1 MSDAGTPRSSTPSI
15 PKTITITSN
24 EDESKKVD
32 LVGGLISIAY
42 FESLMSDTL
51 RATIT
56 FTDTGINN
64 SNNIKGSVKESVLE
78 GLPIVGQERV
88 VLKFE
93 DNNNVTIG
101 DKPELVMYVN
111 KVTPISDDTRKTQIQ
126 LDLVSAEF
134 IRNEKARITKRY
146 DGKISDH
153 VKQLLTEGNCI
164 GLKTKKDISDID
176 DTLNNYNYIGNNK
189 KPFYI
194 INWLSRK
201 SISAENQKKGK
212 SAGYFF
218 FETADGFH
226 FKSIDSLFAQEQKK
240 SIIFNETPGIPEGY
254 DLKAL
259 EYSKD
264 NNVNVQNKLKM
275 GAYSTRT
282 ILFDPFTTY
291 YQVVTANA
299 KGDEGNEDSLKLG
312 GKNLP
317 KLNDE
322 FNCEGANKEFTRTTY
337 YLLDK
342 GTLATGDTKQ
352 QLEKK
357 DEQNFEYKEI
367 LNQSIMRY
375 NQFFSSMANVTI
387 PGDFS
392 LHAGEMV
399 YLDVPQLEEKRAEN
413 LSKQNSGLYIIAGL
427 THYIH
432 VTEGTFTKLS
442 LARDSFGK
450 TGKASKTSIT
460 N

>member
-1 MSDAGTPRSSTPSI
+1 MSEEVTPRSATPSL
-15 PKTITITSN
+15 PKSIVITSN
-24 EDESKKVD
+24 EDPGKTAN

-42 FESLMSDTL
+42 FESLLSDTL

-56 FTDTGINN
+56 FVDSGVNN
-64 SNNIKGSVKESVLE
+64 SNKIKESILE
-78 GLPIVGQERV
+78 GLPIVGQEKV
-88 VLKFE
+88 VLQFE
-93 DNNNVTIG
+93 DNNKVTIG

-111 KVTPISDDTRKTQIQ
+111 KVTPISDDTRKTQIR

-176 DTLNNYNYIGNNK
+176 ETLNNYNYIGNNK

-194 INWLSRK
+194 INWLARK
-201 SISAENQKKGK
+201 SISAQNQKKGK

-218 FETADGFH
+218 YETSKGFH

-240 SIIFNETPGIPEGY
+240 SIIFNETPGIPKGY

-291 YQVVTANA
+291 YEVITPNA
-299 KGDEGNEDSLKLG
+299 KAEEDSLKLG
-312 GKNLP
+312 GKKLP

-322 FNCEGANKEFTRTTY
+322 FNCPGANKEFTRTTY

-342 GTLATGDTKQ
+342 GTLPTGDSKQ
-352 QLEKK
+352 QIEKSG
-357 DEQNFEYKEI
+357 EENFEYKDI

-375 NQFFSSMANVTI
+375 NQFFASMASVTI

-392 LHAGEMV
+392 LNAGNMV
-399 YLDVPQLEEKRAEN
+399 YLDVPQLQEEQAQEV
-413 LSKQNSGLYIIAGL
+413 SKQNSGLYIIAEL

-432 VTEGTFTKLS
+432 VSEGTFTKLS

-450 TGKASKTSIT
+450 TGRASKSSIA

>member
-1 MSDAGTPRSSTPSI
+1 MSNQVTLRSSTQSLPR
-15 PKTITITSN
+15 TILITSN
-24 EDESKKVD
+24 EDPSKQVD

-42 FESLMSDTL
+42 FESILSDTL

-56 FTDTGINN
+56 FTDTGIN
-64 SNNIKGSVKESVLE
+64 SVDGIKESILE
-78 GLPIVGQERV
+78 GLPIVGQEKV
-88 VLKFE
+88 LLKFE
-93 DNNNVTIG
+93 DNNEVTIG

-111 KVTPISDDTRKTQIQ
+111 KVTPIADDTRKTQIK
-126 LDLVSAEF
+126 LELVSAEF
-134 IRNEKARITKRY
+134 IRNEKTRITKRY

-153 VKQLLTEGNCI
+153 VKQLLTEGNSI
-164 GLKTKKDISDID
+164 GLKTIKDVSDID
-176 DTLNNYNYIGNNK
+176 ETLNNYNYIGNNK

-201 SISAENQKKGK
+201 AISAKNQKKGK

-218 FETADGFH
+218 YETSKGYH

-240 SIIFNETPGIPEGY
+240 SIIFNETTGIPKGY

-259 EYSKD
+259 QYSKD

-291 YQVVTANA
+291 YEVITPNA
-299 KGDEGNEDSLKLG
+299 KTEEDSLKLG
-312 GKNLP
+312 GKKLP

-322 FNCEGANKEFTRTTY
+322 FNNEGTNKEFTRTTY

-342 GTLATGDTKQ
+342 GTLPTGDSKQ
-352 QLEKK
+352 QIEKSG
-357 DEQNFEYKEI
+357 EENFEYKDI

-375 NQFFSSMANVTI
+375 NQFFASMASVTI

-392 LHAGEMV
+392 LNAGNMV
-399 YLDVPQLEEKRAEN
+399 YLDVPQLQEEQAQEV
-413 LSKQNSGLYIIAGL
+413 SKQNSGLYIIAEL

-432 VTEGTFTKLS
+432 VSEGTFTKLS

-450 TGKASKTSIT
+450 TGRASKSSIA

>member
-1 MSDAGTPRSSTPSI
+1 MSDAVTPRSSTPSI

-24 EDESKKVD
+24 EDESKTAN

-56 FTDTGINN
+56 FNDTGT
-64 SNNIKGSVKESVLE
+64 GSSDKIKESILE

-93 DNNNVTIG
+93 DNNKNTIG

-111 KVTPISDDTRKTQIQ
+111 KVTPDSDDTRKTQIK

-134 IRNEKARITKRY
+134 IRNEKTRITKRY

-153 VKQLLTEGNCI
+153 VKQLLTEGNSI
-164 GLKTKKDISDID
+164 GLKTKKDVSDID
-176 DTLNNYNYIGNNK
+176 ETLNNYNYIGNNK

-201 SISAENQKKGK
+201 SISAQNQKKGK

-218 FETADGFH
+218 FETADGYH

-275 GAYSTRT
+275 GAYTTRT
-282 ILFDPFTTY
+282 VLFDPFTTY
-291 YQVVTANA
+291 YEVVTPNA
-299 KGDEGNEDSLKLG
+299 AEDEDDLKLG
-312 GKNLP
+312 GKKLP

-322 FNCEGANKEFTRTTY
+322 FNNEEANKEFTRTTY

-342 GTLATGDTKQ
+342 GTLATGDTTQ

-357 DEQNFEYKEI
+357 DEQNFEYKDI

-375 NQFFSSMANVTI
+375 NQFFASTANVTI

-399 YLDVPQLEEKRAEN
+399 YLDVPQLEEKKAEN
-413 LSKQNSGLYIIAGL
+413 VSKQNSGLYIIAGL

-450 TGKASKTSIT
+450 TGKPSKTSIT

>member
-1 MSDAGTPRSSTPSI
+1 MSDAVTPRSSTPSL
-15 PKTITITSN
+15 PKTILITSN
-24 EDESKKVD
+24 EDKSKQVD

-42 FESLMSDTL
+42 FENLMSDTL

-56 FTDTGINN
+56 FNDTGTN
-64 SNNIKGSVKESVLE
+64 SSAKIKESILE
-78 GLPIVGQERV
+78 GLPIVGQEKV

-93 DNNNVTIG
+93 DNNKVTIG
-101 DKPELVMYVN
+101 DKPEPVMYAN
-111 KVTPISDDTRKTQIQ
+111 KVTPISEDTRKTQIQ

-134 IRNEKARITKRY
+134 IRNEKTRITKRY

-153 VKQLLTEGNCI
+153 VKQLLTEGNSI
-164 GLKTKKDISDID
+164 GLKTKKDVSDID
-176 DTLNNYNYIGNNK
+176 ETLNNYNYIGNNK

-201 SISAENQKKGK
+201 SISAQNQKKGK

-275 GAYSTRT
+275 GAFSTRT
-282 ILFDPFTTY
+282 VLFDPFTTY
-291 YQVVTANA
+291 YEVVTPNA
-299 KGDEGNEDSLKLG
+299 AEDEGDLKLG
-312 GKNLP
+312 GKKLP

-322 FNCEGANKEFTRTTY
+322 FNNEEANKEFTRTTY

-342 GTLATGDTKQ
+342 GTLATGDTTQ

-357 DEQNFEYKEI
+357 DEQNFEYKDI

-375 NQFFSSMANVTI
+375 NQFFSSTANVTI

-399 YLDVPQLEEKRAEN
+399 YLDVPQLEEKKAEN
-413 LSKQNSGLYIIAGL
+413 VSKQNSGLYIIAGL

-450 TGKASKTSIT
+450 TGKPSKTSIT

>member
-1 MSDAGTPRSSTPSI
+1 MSDAVTPRSSTPSL
-15 PKTITITSN
+15 PKTILITSN
-24 EDESKKVD
+24 EDESKQVD

-56 FTDTGINN
+56 FTDTGVN
-64 SNNIKGSVKESVLE
+64 SSDKIKESILE
-78 GLPIVGQERV
+78 GLPIVGQEKV

-93 DNNNVTIG
+93 DNNKVTIG

-153 VKQLLTEGNCI
+153 VKQLLTEGNSI

-176 DTLNNYNYIGNNK
+176 ETLNNYNYIGNNK

-201 SISAENQKKGK
+201 SISSQNQKKGK

-282 ILFDPFTTY
+282 VLFDPFTTY
-291 YQVVTANA
+291 YEVVTPNA
-299 KGDEGNEDSLKLG
+299 ATNEGDLKLG
-312 GKNLP
+312 GKKLP

-322 FNCEGANKEFTRTTY
+322 FNNEGANKEFTRTTY

-357 DEQNFEYKEI
+357 DEQNFEYKDI
-367 LNQSIMRY
+367 LSQSIMRY

-392 LHAGEMV
+392 LRAGNMV
-399 YLDVPQLEEKRAEN
+399 YLDVPQLEEKKGEN
-413 LSKQNSGLYIIAGL
+413 VSKQNSGLYIIAGL

-450 TGKASKTSIT
+450 TGKPSKTSIT

>member
-1 MSDAGTPRSSTPSI
+1 MSDAVTPRSSVPSI

-24 EDESKKVD
+24 EDKSKTAD

-42 FESLMSDTL
+42 FENLMSDTV

-56 FTDTGINN
+56 FTDTGVNN
-64 SNNIKGSVKESVLE
+64 SNNIKESILE
-78 GLPIVGQERV
+78 GLPIVGQEKV

-93 DNNNVTIG
+93 DNNKTTIG

-153 VKQLLTEGNCI
+153 VKQLLTEGSSI
-164 GLKTKKDISDID
+164 GLKTKKDVSDID
-176 DTLNNYNYIGNNK
+176 ETLNNYNYIGNNK

-201 SISAENQKKGK
+201 AVSAQNQKKGK

-275 GAYSTRT
+275 GAFSTRT
-282 ILFDPFTTY
+282 VLFDPFTTY
-291 YQVVTANA
+291 YEVVTPNA
-299 KGDEGNEDSLKLG
+299 ETTKDDLKLG
-312 GKNLP
+312 GKKLP

-322 FNCEGANKEFTRTTY
+322 FNNEEANKEFTRTTY

-352 QLEKK
+352 QLDKK
-357 DEQNFEYKEI
+357 DEQNFEYKDI

-375 NQFFSSMANVTI
+375 NQFFASTANVTI

-399 YLDVPQLEEKRAEN
+399 YLDVPQLEEKKAEN
-413 LSKQNSGLYIIAGL
+413 VSKQNSGLYIIAGL

-450 TGKASKTSIT
+450 TGKPSKTSIT

>member
-1 MSDAGTPRSSTPSI
+1 MSDAVTPRSSVPSI

-24 EDESKKVD
+24 EDESKTVN

-56 FTDTGINN
+56 FNDTGTN
-64 SNNIKGSVKESVLE
+64 SSDKIKESILE
-78 GLPIVGQERV
+78 GLPIVGQEKV

-93 DNNNVTIG
+93 DNNKVTIG

-134 IRNEKARITKRY
+134 IRNEKTRITKRY

-153 VKQLLTEGNCI
+153 VKQLLTEGNSI
-164 GLKTKKDISDID
+164 GLKTKKDVSDID
-176 DTLNNYNYIGNNK
+176 ETLNNYNYIGNNK

-201 SISAENQKKGK
+201 SISAQNQKKGK

-275 GAYSTRT
+275 GAYTTRT
-282 ILFDPFTTY
+282 VLFDPFTTY
-291 YQVVTANA
+291 YEVVTPNA
-299 KGDEGNEDSLKLG
+299 AEDEDDLKLG
-312 GKNLP
+312 GKKLP

-322 FNCEGANKEFTRTTY
+322 FNNEEANKEFTRTTY

-342 GTLATGDTKQ
+342 GTLATGDTTQ

-357 DEQNFEYKEI
+357 DEQNFEYKDI

-375 NQFFSSMANVTI
+375 NQFFSSTANVTI

-399 YLDVPQLEEKRAEN
+399 YLDVPQLEEKKAEN
-413 LSKQNSGLYIIAGL
+413 VSKQNSGLYIIAGL

-450 TGKASKTSIT
+450 TGKPSKTSIT

>member
-1 MSDAGTPRSSTPSI
+1 MSNEVTLRSSTPSI
-15 PKTITITSN
+15 PKTILITSN
-24 EDESKKVD
+24 EDPSKQAN

-42 FESLMSDTL
+42 FESILSDTL

-56 FTDTGINN
+56 FTDTGINT
-64 SNNIKGSVKESVLE
+64 SDSIKESILE
-78 GLPIVGQERV
+78 GLPIVGQEKV
-88 VLKFE
+88 LLKFE
-93 DNNNVTIG
+93 DNNEITIG

-111 KVTPISDDTRKTQIQ
+111 KVTPIADDTRKTQIK

-134 IRNEKARITKRY
+134 IRNEKTRVTKRY

-153 VKQLLTEGNCI
+153 VKQLLTEGNSI
-164 GLKTKKDISDID
+164 GLKTKKDVSDID
-176 DTLNNYNYIGNNK
+176 ETLNNFNYIGNNK

-201 SISAENQKKGK
+201 AISAKNQKKGT

-218 FETADGFH
+218 YETSKGFH
-226 FKSIDSLFAQEQKK
+226 FKSIDSLFSQEQKK
-240 SIIFNETPGIPEGY
+240 SIIFNETVGIPEGY

-259 EYSKD
+259 QYSKD
-264 NNVNVQNKLKM
+264 SNVNVQNKLKM

-291 YQVVTANA
+291 YEVVTPNA
-299 KGDEGNEDSLKLG
+299 ALTEDELKLA
-312 GKNLP
+312 GKKLP

-322 FNCEGANKEFTRTTY
+322 FNNEGDKKEFTRTTY
-337 YLLDK
+337 NLLDK
-342 GTLATGDTKQ
+342 GTLPTGDTNQ
-352 QLEKK
+352 QIEKS
-357 DEQNFEYKEI
+357 DEENFEYKDI

-375 NQFFSSMANVTI
+375 NQFFSSMATVTI

-392 LHAGEMV
+392 LSAADMV
-399 YLDVPQLEEKRAEN
+399 YLDVPQLEEERVEN
-413 LSKQNSGLYIIAGL
+413 TSKQNSGLYIIAEL

-450 TGKASKTSIT
+450 TGRPSKSSIA

>member
-1 MSDAGTPRSSTPSI
+1 MSEEVTPRSATPSL
-15 PKTITITSN
+15 PKSIVITSN
-24 EDESKKVD
+24 EDPGKTAN

-42 FESLMSDTL
+42 FESLLSDTL

-56 FTDTGINN
+56 FVDSGVNDSKKI
-64 SNNIKGSVKESVLE
+64 KESILE
-78 GLPIVGQERV
+78 GLPIVGQEKV
-88 VLKFE
+88 VLQFE
-93 DNNNVTIG
+93 DNNKVTIG

-111 KVTPISDDTRKTQIQ
+111 KVTPISDDTRKTQIR

-176 DTLNNYNYIGNNK
+176 ETLNNYNYIGNNK

-194 INWLSRK
+194 INWLARK
-201 SISAENQKKGK
+201 SISAQNQKKGK

-218 FETADGFH
+218 YETSKGFH

-240 SIIFNETPGIPEGY
+240 SIIFNETPGIPKGY

-259 EYSKD
+259 QYSKD

-291 YQVVTANA
+291 YEVITPNA
-299 KGDEGNEDSLKLG
+299 KAEEDSLKLG
-312 GKNLP
+312 GKKLP

-322 FNCEGANKEFTRTTY
+322 FNCPGANKEFTRTTY

-342 GTLATGDTKQ
+342 GTLPTGDSKQ
-352 QLEKK
+352 QIEKSG
-357 DEQNFEYKEI
+357 EENFEYKDI

-375 NQFFSSMANVTI
+375 NQFFASMASVTI

-392 LHAGEMV
+392 LNVGNMV
-399 YLDVPQLEEKRAEN
+399 YLDVPQLQEEQAQEV
-413 LSKQNSGLYIIAGL
+413 SKQNSGLYIIAEL

-432 VTEGTFTKLS
+432 VSEGTFTKLS

-450 TGKASKTSIT
+450 TGRASKSSIA

>member
-1 MSDAGTPRSSTPSI
+1 MSDAVTPRSATPSI
-15 PKTITITSN
+15 PKSIVIVSN
-24 EDESKKVD
+24 EDPGKTAN

-51 RATIT
+51 RATIR
-56 FTDTGINN
+56 FTDTGIND
-64 SNNIKGSVKESVLE
+64 SNDIKESILE
-78 GLPIVGQERV
+78 GLPIVGQEKV

-93 DNNNVTIG
+93 DNNKVTIG

-134 IRNEKARITKRY
+134 IRNEKTRITKRY

-153 VKQLLTEGNCI
+153 VKQLLTEGNSI
-164 GLKTKKDISDID
+164 GLKTKKDVSDID
-176 DTLNNYNYIGNNK
+176 ETLNNYNYIGNNK

-201 SISAENQKKGK
+201 SISAQNQKKGK

-218 FETADGFH
+218 FETADGYH

-275 GAYSTRT
+275 GAYTTRT
-282 ILFDPFTTY
+282 VLFDPFTTY
-291 YQVVTANA
+291 YEVVTPNA
-299 KGDEGNEDSLKLG
+299 AEDEDDLKLG
-312 GKNLP
+312 GKKLP

-322 FNCEGANKEFTRTTY
+322 FNNEEANKEFTRTTY

-342 GTLATGDTKQ
+342 GTLATGDTTQ

-357 DEQNFEYKEI
+357 DEQNFEYKDI

-375 NQFFSSMANVTI
+375 NQFFSSTANVTI

-399 YLDVPQLEEKRAEN
+399 YLDVPQLEEKKAEN
-413 LSKQNSGLYIIAGL
+413 VSKQNSGLYIIAGL

-450 TGKASKTSIT
+450 TGKPSKTSIT

>member
-1 MSDAGTPRSSTPSI
+1 MSDAVTPRSATPSI
-15 PKTITITSN
+15 PKTITIISN
-24 EDESKKVD
+24 EDKSKTAD

-56 FTDTGINN
+56 FTDTGVNN
-64 SNNIKGSVKESVLE
+64 SNNIKESILE

-88 VLKFE
+88 ILKFE
-93 DNNNVTIG
+93 DNNKVTIG

-134 IRNEKARITKRY
+134 IRNEKTRITKRY

-153 VKQLLTEGNCI
+153 VKQLLTEGNSI
-164 GLKTKKDISDID
+164 GLKTTKDISDID
-176 DTLNNYNYIGNNK
+176 ETLNNYNYIGNNK

-201 SISAENQKKGK
+201 AVSAQNQKKGK

-259 EYSKD
+259 QYSKD

-275 GAYSTRT
+275 GAFSTRT

-291 YQVVTANA
+291 YEVITPNA
-299 KGDEGNEDSLKLG
+299 AADEGDLKLG
-312 GKNLP
+312 GKKLP

-322 FNCEGANKEFTRTTY
+322 FNNEGANKEFTRTTY

-342 GTLATGDTKQ
+342 GTLATGDTTQ

-357 DEQNFEYKEI
+357 DEQNFEYKDI

-399 YLDVPQLEEKRAEN
+399 YLDVPQLEEKKAEN
-413 LSKQNSGLYIIAGL
+413 VSKQNSGLYIIAGL

-450 TGKASKTSIT
+450 TGKPSKTSIT

>member
-1 MSDAGTPRSSTPSI
+1 MSDAVTPRSSTPSI
-15 PKTITITSN
+15 PKTILITSN
-24 EDESKKVD
+24 EDKSKQVD

-42 FESLMSDTL
+42 FENLMSDTL

-56 FTDTGINN
+56 FTDTGT
-64 SNNIKGSVKESVLE
+64 GSSDKIKESILE
-78 GLPIVGQERV
+78 GLPIVGTEKV

-93 DNNNVTIG
+93 DNNKVTIG

-111 KVTPISDDTRKTQIQ
+111 KITPDSDDTRKTQIK
-126 LDLVSAEF
+126 LDLVSGEF
-134 IRNEKARITKRY
+134 IRNENTRITKRY

-153 VKQLLTEGNCI
+153 VKQILTEGNSI

-176 DTLNNYNYIGNNK
+176 ETLNNCNFIGEYK

-240 SIIFNETPGIPEGY
+240 SIIFNESPGIPEGY

-291 YQVVTANA
+291 YEVATLNA
-299 KGDEGNEDSLKLG
+299 ETNKDDLKLG
-312 GKNLP
+312 GKKLP

-322 FNCEGANKEFTRTTY
+322 FNNKEANKEFTRTTY
-337 YLLDK
+337 HFLDK
-342 GTLATGDTKQ
+342 GTLATGDTTQ

-357 DEQNFEYKEI
+357 DEQNFEYKDI

-375 NQFFSSMANVTI
+375 NQFFSSTAIVTI

-392 LHAGEMV
+392 LHAGEVV
-399 YLDVPQLEEKRAEN
+399 YLDVPQLEEKKGEN
-413 LSKQNSGLYIIAGL
+413 VSKQNSGLYIIAGL

-450 TGKASKTSIT
+450 TGKPSKTSIA

>member
-1 MSDAGTPRSSTPSI
+1 MSDAVTPRSSTPSI
-15 PKTITITSN
+15 PKTILITSN
-24 EDESKKVD
+24 EDESKTVN

-56 FTDTGINN
+56 FNDTGTN
-64 SNNIKGSVKESVLE
+64 SSDKIKESILE

-93 DNNNVTIG
+93 DNNKVTIG

-134 IRNEKARITKRY
+134 IRNEKTRITKRY

-153 VKQLLTEGNCI
+153 VKQLLTEGNSI
-164 GLKTKKDISDID
+164 GLKTKKDVSDID
-176 DTLNNYNYIGNNK
+176 ETLNNYNYIGNNK

-282 ILFDPFTTY
+282 ILFDPFTTFY
-291 YQVVTANA
+291 EVVTPNA
-299 KGDEGNEDSLKLG
+299 ETNEESLKLG
-312 GKNLP
+312 GKKLP

-322 FNCEGANKEFTRTTY
+322 FNNEGANKEFTRTTY

-342 GTLATGDTKQ
+342 GTLATGDTTQ
-352 QLEKK
+352 QLKKK
-357 DEQNFEYKEI
+357 DEQNFEYKDI

-375 NQFFSSMANVTI
+375 NQFFSSTAIVTI

-399 YLDVPQLEEKRAEN
+399 YLDVPQLEEKKAEN
-413 LSKQNSGLYIIAGL
+413 VSKQNSGLYIIAGL

-450 TGKASKTSIT
+450 TGKPSKTSIT

>member
-1 MSDAGTPRSSTPSI
+1 MSDAVTPRSSTPSL
-15 PKTITITSN
+15 PKTILITSN
-24 EDESKKVD
+24 EDESKQVD

-42 FESLMSDTL
+42 FENLMSDTI

-56 FTDTGINN
+56 FTDTGT
-64 SNNIKGSVKESVLE
+64 GSSDKIKESILE

-93 DNNNVTIG
+93 DNNKVTIG

-134 IRNEKARITKRY
+134 IRNEKTRITKRY

-153 VKQLLTEGNCI
+153 VKQLLTEGNSI
-164 GLKTKKDISDID
+164 GLKTKKDVSDID
-176 DTLNNYNYIGNNK
+176 ETLNNYNYIGNNK

-201 SISAENQKKGK
+201 SISAQNQKKGK

-218 FETADGFH
+218 FETADGYH

-275 GAYSTRT
+275 GAYTTRT
-282 ILFDPFTTY
+282 VLFDPFTTY
-291 YQVVTANA
+291 YEVVTPNA
-299 KGDEGNEDSLKLG
+299 AEDEDDLKLG
-312 GKNLP
+312 GKKLP

-322 FNCEGANKEFTRTTY
+322 FNNEEANKEFTRTTY

-342 GTLATGDTKQ
+342 GTLATGDTTQ

-357 DEQNFEYKEI
+357 DEQNFEYKDI

-375 NQFFSSMANVTI
+375 NQFFASTANVTI

-399 YLDVPQLEEKRAEN
+399 YLDVPQLEEKKAEN
-413 LSKQNSGLYIIAGL
+413 VSKQNSGLYIIAGL

-432 VTEGTFTKLS
+432 VIEGTFTKLS

-450 TGKASKTSIT
+450 TGKPSKTSIT

>member
-1 MSDAGTPRSSTPSI
+1 MSDAVTPRSSVPSI
-15 PKTITITSN
+15 PRTITITSN
-24 EDESKKVD
+24 EDKSKTAD

-42 FESLMSDTL
+42 FENLMSDTV

-56 FTDTGINN
+56 FTDTGVNN
-64 SNNIKGSVKESVLE
+64 SNNIKESILE
-78 GLPIVGQERV
+78 GLPIVGQEMV

-93 DNNNVTIG
+93 DNNKVTIG

-134 IRNEKARITKRY
+134 IRNEKTRITKRY

-164 GLKTKKDISDID
+164 GLKTKKDVSDID
-176 DTLNNYNYIGNNK
+176 ETLNNYNYIGNNK

-201 SISAENQKKGK
+201 AVSAQNQKKGK

-275 GAYSTRT
+275 GAFSTRT
-282 ILFDPFTTY
+282 VLFDPFTTY
-291 YQVVTANA
+291 YEVVTPNA
-299 KGDEGNEDSLKLG
+299 AEDEGDLKLG
-312 GKNLP
+312 GKKLP

-322 FNCEGANKEFTRTTY
+322 FNNEEANKEFTRTTY

-342 GTLATGDTKQ
+342 GTLATGDTTQ

-357 DEQNFEYKEI
+357 DEQNFEYKDI

-375 NQFFSSMANVTI
+375 NQFFASTANVTI

-399 YLDVPQLEEKRAEN
+399 YLDVPQLEEKKAEN
-413 LSKQNSGLYIIAGL
+413 VSKQNSGLYIIAGL

-450 TGKASKTSIT
+450 TGKPSKTSIT

>member
-1 MSDAGTPRSSTPSI
+1 MSDAVTPRSSVPSI

-24 EDESKKVD
+24 EDESKQVD

-56 FTDTGINN
+56 FTDTGT
-64 SNNIKGSVKESVLE
+64 GSSDKIKESILE
-78 GLPIVGQERV
+78 GLPIVGQEKV
-88 VLKFE
+88 LLKFE
-93 DNNNVTIG
+93 DNNKVAIG

-111 KVTPISDDTRKTQIQ
+111 KVTPDSDDTRKTQIQ

-153 VKQLLTEGNCI
+153 VKQLLTDGNCI

-176 DTLNNYNYIGNNK
+176 ETLNNYNYIGNNK

-201 SISAENQKKGK
+201 AISAENQKKGK

-240 SIIFNETPGIPEGY
+240 SIIFNESPGIPEGY

-282 ILFDPFTTY
+282 ILFDPFTTFY
-291 YQVVTANA
+291 EVVTPNA
-299 KGDEGNEDSLKLG
+299 ETNEDDLKLG
-312 GKNLP
+312 GKKLP

-322 FNCEGANKEFTRTTY
+322 FNCPGANKEFTRTTY

-342 GTLATGDTKQ
+342 GTLATGDTTQ

-357 DEQNFEYKEI
+357 DEQNFEYKDI
-367 LNQSIMRY
+367 LNQSIMRF

-399 YLDVPQLEEKRAEN
+399 YLDVPQLEEKKAEN
-413 LSKQNSGLYIIAGL
+413 VSKQNSGLYIIAGL

-450 TGKASKTSIT
+450 TGKPSKTSIT

>member
-1 MSDAGTPRSSTPSI
+1 MSDAVTPRSSTPSL
-15 PKTITITSN
+15 PKTILITSN
-24 EDESKKVD
+24 EDESKQVD

-42 FESLMSDTL
+42 FENLMSDTL

-56 FTDTGINN
+56 FTDTGT
-64 SNNIKGSVKESVLE
+64 GSSDKIKESILE
-78 GLPIVGQERV
+78 GLPIVGQEKV
-88 VLKFE
+88 LLKFE
-93 DNNNVTIG
+93 DNNKVTIG

-111 KVTPISDDTRKTQIQ
+111 KVTPDSDDTRKTQIK

-153 VKQLLTEGNCI
+153 VKQLLTDGNSI
-164 GLKTKKDISDID
+164 GLKSKKDISDID
-176 DTLNNYNYIGNNK
+176 ETLNNYNYIGNNK

-201 SISAENQKKGK
+201 AISAKNQKKGK

-240 SIIFNETPGIPEGY
+240 SIIFNESPGAPEGY

-259 EYSKD
+259 EYTKD

-275 GAYSTRT
+275 GAYTTRT
-282 ILFDPFTTY
+282 ILFDPFTTFY
-291 YQVVTANA
+291 EVVTPNA
-299 KGDEGNEDSLKLG
+299 ATDEDDLKLG
-312 GKNLP
+312 GKKLP

-322 FNCEGANKEFTRTTY
+322 FNNEEANKEFTRTTY

-342 GTLATGDTKQ
+342 GTLATGDTTQ
-352 QLEKK
+352 QLDKK
-357 DEQNFEYKEI
+357 DEQNFEYKDI

-375 NQFFSSMANVTI
+375 NQFFSSTANVTI

-392 LHAGEMV
+392 LHAGDMV
-399 YLDVPQLEEKRAEN
+399 YLDVPQLEEKKGEN
-413 LSKQNSGLYIIAGL
+413 VSKQNSGLYIIAGL
-427 THYIH
+427 THYVH

-450 TGKASKTSIT
+450 TGKPSKTSIA

>member
-1 MSDAGTPRSSTPSI
+1 MSDAVTPRSSTPSL
-15 PKTITITSN
+15 PKTILITSN
-24 EDESKKVD
+24 EDESKQVD

-56 FTDTGINN
+56 FTDTGT
-64 SNNIKGSVKESVLE
+64 GSSDKIKESILE
-78 GLPIVGQERV
+78 GLPIVGQEKV

-93 DNNNVTIG
+93 DNNKVTIG

-111 KVTPISDDTRKTQIQ
+111 KVTPDSDDTRKTQIK

-153 VKQLLTEGNCI
+153 VKQLLTDGNSI

-176 DTLNNYNYIGNNK
+176 ETLNNYNYIGNNK

-201 SISAENQKKGK
+201 AISAKNQKKGK

-240 SIIFNETPGIPEGY
+240 SIIFNESPGTPEGY

-282 ILFDPFTTY
+282 ILFDPFTTFY
-291 YQVVTANA
+291 EVVTPNA
-299 KGDEGNEDSLKLG
+299 ATDEDDLKLG
-312 GKNLP
+312 GKKLP

-322 FNCEGANKEFTRTTY
+322 FNNEGANKEFTRTTY

-342 GTLATGDTKQ
+342 GTLATGDTTQ
-352 QLEKK
+352 QLDKK
-357 DEQNFEYKEI
+357 DEQNFEYKDI

-375 NQFFSSMANVTI
+375 NQFFASTANVTI

-399 YLDVPQLEEKRAEN
+399 YLDVPQLEEKKGEN
-413 LSKQNSGLYIIAGL
+413 VSKQNSGLYIIAGL

-450 TGKASKTSIT
+450 TGKPSKTSIA

>member
-1 MSDAGTPRSSTPSI
+1 MSDAVTPRSSVPSI
-15 PKTITITSN
+15 PRTITITSN
-24 EDESKKVD
+24 EDKSKTAD

-56 FTDTGINN
+56 FTDTGVNN
-64 SNNIKGSVKESVLE
+64 SDNIKESILE
-78 GLPIVGQERV
+78 GLPIVGQEMV

-93 DNNNVTIG
+93 DNNKVAIG

-134 IRNEKARITKRY
+134 VRNEKARITKRY

-164 GLKTKKDISDID
+164 GLKTKKDVSDID
-176 DTLNNYNYIGNNK
+176 ETLNNYNYIGNNK

-201 SISAENQKKGK
+201 AVSAQNQKKGK

-259 EYSKD
+259 EYTKD

-275 GAYSTRT
+275 GAYTTRT
-282 ILFDPFTTY
+282 VLFDPFTTY
-291 YQVVTANA
+291 YEVVTPNA
-299 KGDEGNEDSLKLG
+299 ETTKDDLKLG
-312 GKNLP
+312 GKKLP

-322 FNCEGANKEFTRTTY
+322 FNNEEANKEFTRTTY

-342 GTLATGDTKQ
+342 GTLATGDTTQ

-357 DEQNFEYKEI
+357 DEQNFEYKDI

-375 NQFFSSMANVTI
+375 NQFFSSTANVTI

-399 YLDVPQLEEKRAEN
+399 YLDVPQLEEKKAEN
-413 LSKQNSGLYIIAGL
+413 VSKQNSGLYIIAGL

-450 TGKASKTSIT
+450 TGKPSKTSIT

>member
-1 MSDAGTPRSSTPSI
+1 MSDAVTPRSSTPSL
-15 PKTITITSN
+15 PKTILITSN
-24 EDESKKVD
+24 EDESKQVD

-56 FTDTGINN
+56 FTDTGT
-64 SNNIKGSVKESVLE
+64 GSSDKIKESILE
-78 GLPIVGQERV
+78 GLPIVGQEKV
-88 VLKFE
+88 LLKFE
-93 DNNNVTIG
+93 DNNKVTIG

-111 KVTPISDDTRKTQIQ
+111 KVTPDSDDTRKTQIK

-153 VKQLLTEGNCI
+153 VKQLLTDGNSI
-164 GLKTKKDISDID
+164 GLKSKKDISDID
-176 DTLNNYNYIGNNK
+176 ETLNNYNYIGNNK

-201 SISAENQKKGK
+201 AISAKNQKKGK

-240 SIIFNETPGIPEGY
+240 SIIFNESPGAPEGY

-259 EYSKD
+259 EYTKD

-275 GAYSTRT
+275 GAYTTRT
-282 ILFDPFTTY
+282 ILFDPFTTFY
-291 YQVVTANA
+291 EVVTPNA
-299 KGDEGNEDSLKLG
+299 ATDEDDLKLG
-312 GKNLP
+312 GKKLP

-322 FNCEGANKEFTRTTY
+322 FNNEEANKEFTRTTY

-342 GTLATGDTKQ
+342 GTLATGDTTQ
-352 QLEKK
+352 QLDKK
-357 DEQNFEYKEI
+357 DEQNFEYKDI

-375 NQFFSSMANVTI
+375 NQFFSSTANVTI

-392 LHAGEMV
+392 LHAGDMV
-399 YLDVPQLEEKRAEN
+399 YLDVPQLEEKKGEN
-413 LSKQNSGLYIIAGL
+413 VSKQNSGLYIIAGL
-427 THYIH
+427 THYVH

-450 TGKASKTSIT
+450 TGKPSKTSIA

>member
-1 MSDAGTPRSSTPSI
+1 MSEEVTPRSATPSI
-15 PKTITITSN
+15 PKSIVIVSN
-24 EDESKKVD
+24 EDPGKTAN

-42 FESLMSDTL
+42 FESLLSDTL

-56 FTDTGINN
+56 FVDSGVNN
-64 SNNIKGSVKESVLE
+64 SDKIKESILE
-78 GLPIVGQERV
+78 GLPIVGQEMV

-93 DNNNVTIG
+93 DNNKVTIG

-111 KVTPISDDTRKTQIQ
+111 KVTPDSDDTRKTQIK
-126 LDLVSAEF
+126 LDLVSGEF
-134 IRNEKARITKRY
+134 IRNENTKITKRY

-153 VKQLLTEGNCI
+153 VKQLLTEGSSI
-164 GLKTKKDISDID
+164 GLKTKKDVSDID
-176 DTLNNYNYIGNNK
+176 ETLNNYNYIGNNK

-240 SIIFNETPGIPEGY
+240 SIIFNETTGIPEGY
-254 DLKAL
+254 DIKAL

-275 GAYSTRT
+275 GAYTTRT
-282 ILFDPFTTY
+282 VLFDPFTTY
-291 YQVVTANA
+291 YEVVTPNA
-299 KGDEGNEDSLKLG
+299 ETTKDDLKLG
-312 GKNLP
+312 GKKLP

-342 GTLATGDTKQ
+342 GTLATGDTTQ

-357 DEQNFEYKEI
+357 DEQNFEYKDI

-375 NQFFSSMANVTI
+375 NQFFSSTANVTI

-399 YLDVPQLEEKRAEN
+399 YLDVPQLEEKKAEN
-413 LSKQNSGLYIIAGL
+413 VSKQNSGLYIIAGL

-450 TGKASKTSIT
+450 TGKPSKTSIT

>member
-1 MSDAGTPRSSTPSI
+1 MSDAVTPRSSTPSI

-24 EDESKKVD
+24 EDESKKAD

-42 FESLMSDTL
+42 FENLMSDTL

-56 FTDTGINN
+56 FTDTGTSSSDKI
-64 SNNIKGSVKESVLE
+64 KESILE

-93 DNNNVTIG
+93 DNNKVTIG

-134 IRNEKARITKRY
+134 IRNEKTRITKRY

-153 VKQLLTEGNCI
+153 VKQLLTEGNSI
-164 GLKTKKDISDID
+164 GLKTKKDVSDID
-176 DTLNNYNYIGNNK
+176 ETLNNYNYIGNNK

-201 SISAENQKKGK
+201 SISAKNQKKGK

-218 FETADGFH
+218 FETVDGFH

-240 SIIFNETPGIPEGY
+240 SIIFNESPGTPEGY

-275 GAYSTRT
+275 GAFSTRT
-282 ILFDPFTTY
+282 VLFDPFTTY
-291 YQVVTANA
+291 YEVVTPNA
-299 KGDEGNEDSLKLG
+299 ETTESDLKLG
-312 GKNLP
+312 GKKLP
-317 KLNDE
+317 KLNKE
-322 FNCEGANKEFTRTTY
+322 FDNAEANKEFTRTTY

-352 QLEKK
+352 QLDKK

-392 LHAGEMV
+392 LRAGEMV
-399 YLDVPQLEEKRAEN
+399 YLDVPQLEEKKSEN
-413 LSKQNSGLYIIAGL
+413 VSKQNSGLYIIAGL

-450 TGKASKTSIT
+450 TGKPSKTSIT

>member
-1 MSDAGTPRSSTPSI
+1 MSDAVTPRSSTPSI

-56 FTDTGINN
+56 FTDTGVN
-64 SNNIKGSVKESVLE
+64 SSDKIKESILE
-78 GLPIVGQERV
+78 GLPIVGQEKV

-93 DNNNVTIG
+93 DNNKVTIG

-153 VKQLLTEGNCI
+153 VKQLLTEGNSI
-164 GLKTKKDISDID
+164 GLKTKKDVSDID
-176 DTLNNYNYIGNNK
+176 ETLNNYNYIGNNK

-291 YQVVTANA
+291 YEVVTPNA
-299 KGDEGNEDSLKLG
+299 ETTEGDLKLG

-322 FNCEGANKEFTRTTY
+322 FNNEGANKEFTRTTY

-342 GTLATGDTKQ
+342 GTLATGDTTQ

-357 DEQNFEYKEI
+357 NEQNFEYKDI

-375 NQFFSSMANVTI
+375 NQFFSSTANVTI

-413 LSKQNSGLYIIAGL
+413 VSKQNSGLYIIAGL

>member
-1 MSDAGTPRSSTPSI
+1 MSDAVTPRSSTPSI

-24 EDESKKVD
+24 EDESKTAD

-42 FESLMSDTL
+42 FENLMSDTL

-56 FTDTGINN
+56 FVDTGLN
-64 SNNIKGSVKESVLE
+64 SSDKIKESILE
-78 GLPIVGQERV
+78 GLPIVGQEMV

-93 DNNNVTIG
+93 DNNEVTIG

-134 IRNEKARITKRY
+134 IRNEKTRITKRY

-153 VKQLLTEGNCI
+153 VKQLLTEGNSI
-164 GLKTKKDISDID
+164 GLKTKKDVSDID
-176 DTLNNYNYIGNNK
+176 ETLNNYNYIGNNK

-282 ILFDPFTTY
+282 ILFDPFTTFY
-291 YQVVTANA
+291 EVITPNA
-299 KGDEGNEDSLKLG
+299 ETNEESLKLG
-312 GKNLP
+312 GKKLP

-322 FNCEGANKEFTRTTY
+322 FNNEGANKEFTRTTY

-342 GTLATGDTKQ
+342 GTLATGDTTQ

-357 DEQNFEYKEI
+357 DEQNFEYKDI

-399 YLDVPQLEEKRAEN
+399 YLDVPQLEEKKAEN
-413 LSKQNSGLYIIAGL
+413 VSKQNSGLYIIAGL

-450 TGKASKTSIT
+450 TGKPSKTSIT

>member
-1 MSDAGTPRSSTPSI
+1 MSEEVTPRSATPSI
-15 PKTITITSN
+15 PKSIVITSN
-24 EDESKKVD
+24 EDSGKTAN

-42 FESLMSDTL
+42 FESLLSDTL

-56 FTDTGINN
+56 FVDSGVNN
-64 SNNIKGSVKESVLE
+64 SDKIKESILE
-78 GLPIVGQERV
+78 GLPIVGQEKV

-93 DNNNVTIG
+93 DNNKVTIG
-101 DKPELVMYVN
+101 EKPELVMYVN
-111 KVTPISDDTRKTQIQ
+111 KVTPISDDTRKTQIK

-134 IRNEKARITKRY
+134 IRNEKTRITKRY

-153 VKQLLTEGNCI
+153 VKQLLTEGNSI
-164 GLKTKKDISDID
+164 GLKTKKDIGDID
-176 DTLNNYNYIGNNK
+176 ETLNNYNYIGNNK

-201 SISAENQKKGK
+201 AISAQNQKKGK

-218 FETADGFH
+218 YETSKGYH

-240 SIIFNETPGIPEGY
+240 SIIFNETTEIPKGY

-259 EYSKD
+259 QYSKD

-291 YQVVTANA
+291 YEVITPNA
-299 KGDEGNEDSLKLG
+299 KTEEDSLKLG
-312 GKNLP
+312 GKKLP

-322 FNCEGANKEFTRTTY
+322 FNNEGTNKEFTRTTY

-342 GTLATGDTKQ
+342 GTLPTGDSKQ
-352 QLEKK
+352 QIEKSG
-357 DEQNFEYKEI
+357 EENFEYKDI

-375 NQFFSSMANVTI
+375 NQFFASMASVTI

-392 LHAGEMV
+392 LNAGNMV
-399 YLDVPQLEEKRAEN
+399 YLDVPQLQEEQAQEV
-413 LSKQNSGLYIIAGL
+413 SKQNSGLYIIAEL

-432 VTEGTFTKLS
+432 VSEGTFTKLS

-450 TGKASKTSIT
+450 TGRASKSSIA

>member
-1 MSDAGTPRSSTPSI
+1 MSDAVTPRSATPSI

-56 FTDTGINN
+56 FTDTGVNN
-64 SNNIKGSVKESVLE
+64 SDNIKESILE
-78 GLPIVGQERV
+78 GLPIVGQEMV

-93 DNNNVTIG
+93 DNNKVTIG

-134 IRNEKARITKRY
+134 IRNEKTRITKRY

-153 VKQLLTEGNCI
+153 VKQLLTEGNSI
-164 GLKTKKDISDID
+164 GLKTKKDVSDID
-176 DTLNNYNYIGNNK
+176 ETLNNYNYIGNNK

-201 SISAENQKKGK
+201 AISAKNQKKGK

-275 GAYSTRT
+275 GAFSTRT
-282 ILFDPFTTY
+282 VLFDPFTTY
-291 YQVVTANA
+291 YEVVTPNA
-299 KGDEGNEDSLKLG
+299 ATDEDSLKLG
-312 GKNLP
+312 GKKLP

-322 FNCEGANKEFTRTTY
+322 FNNEEANKEFTRTTY

-342 GTLATGDTKQ
+342 GTLATGDTTQ

-357 DEQNFEYKEI
+357 DEQNFEYKDI

-375 NQFFSSMANVTI
+375 NQFFSSTANVTI

-399 YLDVPQLEEKRAEN
+399 YLDVPQLEEKKAEN
-413 LSKQNSGLYIIAGL
+413 VSKQNSGLYIIAGL

-450 TGKASKTSIT
+450 TGKPSKTSIT

>member
-1 MSDAGTPRSSTPSI
+1 MSDAVTPRSSTPSL
-15 PKTITITSN
+15 PKTILITSN
-24 EDESKKVD
+24 EDESKQVD

-42 FESLMSDTL
+42 FENLMSDTL

-56 FTDTGINN
+56 FTDTGT
-64 SNNIKGSVKESVLE
+64 GSSDKIKESILE
-78 GLPIVGQERV
+78 GLPIVGTEKV

-93 DNNNVTIG
+93 DNNKVTIG

-153 VKQLLTEGNCI
+153 VKKILTEGNSI
-164 GLKTKKDISDID
+164 GLKTKKDISDVD
-176 DTLNNYNYIGNNK
+176 ETLNNCNFIGDNK

-194 INWLSRK
+194 INWLSKK

-240 SIIFNETPGIPEGY
+240 SIIFNESPGIPEGY

-259 EYSKD
+259 EYTKD

-282 ILFDPFTTY
+282 ILFDPFTTFY
-291 YQVVTANA
+291 EVVTPNA
-299 KGDEGNEDSLKLG
+299 ATDEGDLKLG
-312 GKNLP
+312 GKKLP

-322 FNCEGANKEFTRTTY
+322 FNNEEANKEFTRTTY

-342 GTLATGDTKQ
+342 GTLGTGDTTQ
-352 QLEKK
+352 QLDKK
-357 DEQNFEYKEI
+357 DEQNFEYKDI
-367 LNQSIMRY
+367 LNQSIMRF
-375 NQFFSSMANVTI
+375 NQFFASTANVTI

-392 LHAGEMV
+392 LRAGDVV
-399 YLDVPQLEEKRAEN
+399 YLDVPQLEEKKAEN
-413 LSKQNSGLYIIAGL
+413 VSKQNSGLYIISGL

-450 TGKASKTSIT
+450 KGKPSKTSIA

>member
-1 MSDAGTPRSSTPSI
+1 MSDAVTPRSSTPSL
-15 PKTITITSN
+15 PKTILITSN
-24 EDESKKVD
+24 EDESKQVD

-42 FESLMSDTL
+42 FENLMSDTL

-56 FTDTGINN
+56 FTDTGT
-64 SNNIKGSVKESVLE
+64 GSSDKIKESILE
-78 GLPIVGQERV
+78 GLPIVGQEKV

-93 DNNNVTIG
+93 DNNKVTIG

-111 KVTPISDDTRKTQIQ
+111 KVTPDSDDTRKTQIK

-153 VKQLLTEGNCI
+153 VKQLLTEGNSI

-176 DTLNNYNYIGNNK
+176 ETLNNYNYIGNNK

-201 SISAENQKKGK
+201 AISAENQKKGK

-240 SIIFNETPGIPEGY
+240 SIIFNESPGAPEGY

-282 ILFDPFTTY
+282 ILFDPFTTFY
-291 YQVVTANA
+291 EVVTPNA
-299 KGDEGNEDSLKLG
+299 ATDEDDLKLG
-312 GKNLP
+312 GKKLP

-322 FNCEGANKEFTRTTY
+322 FNNEGANKEFTRTTY

-342 GTLATGDTKQ
+342 GTLATGDTTQ
-352 QLEKK
+352 QLDKK
-357 DEQNFEYKEI
+357 DEQNFEYKDI

-375 NQFFSSMANVTI
+375 NQFFASTANVTI

-399 YLDVPQLEEKRAEN
+399 YLDVPQLEEKKGEN
-413 LSKQNSGLYIIAGL
+413 VSKQNSGLYIIAGL
-427 THYIH
+427 THYVH

-450 TGKASKTSIT
+450 TGKPSKTSIA

>member
-1 MSDAGTPRSSTPSI
+1 MSDAVTPRSSTPSI

-24 EDESKKVD
+24 EDESKTAD

-42 FESLMSDTL
+42 FENLMSDTL

-56 FTDTGINN
+56 FVDTGLN
-64 SNNIKGSVKESVLE
+64 SSDKIKESILE
-78 GLPIVGQERV
+78 GLPIVGQEMV

-93 DNNNVTIG
+93 DNNEVTIG

-134 IRNEKARITKRY
+134 IRNEKTRITKRY

-153 VKQLLTEGNCI
+153 VKQLLTEGNSI

-176 DTLNNYNYIGNNK
+176 ETLNNYNYIGNNK

-201 SISAENQKKGK
+201 AISAKNQKKGK

-275 GAYSTRT
+275 GAFSTRT
-282 ILFDPFTTY
+282 ILFDPFTTFY
-291 YQVVTANA
+291 EVVTPNA
-299 KGDEGNEDSLKLG
+299 ETNEDDLKLG
-312 GKNLP
+312 GKKLP

-322 FNCEGANKEFTRTTY
+322 FNNEEANKEFTRTTY

-342 GTLATGDTKQ
+342 GTLATGNTKQ
-352 QLEKK
+352 QLDKK
-357 DEQNFEYKEI
+357 NEQNFEYKDI

-375 NQFFSSMANVTI
+375 NQFFSSTANVTI

-399 YLDVPQLEEKRAEN
+399 YLDVPQLEEKKAEN
-413 LSKQNSGLYIIAGL
+413 VSKQNSGLYIIAGL

-450 TGKASKTSIT
+450 TGKASKTSIA

>member
-1 MSDAGTPRSSTPSI
+1 MSDAVTPRSSVPSI

-24 EDESKKVD
+24 EDKSKTAD

-56 FTDTGINN
+56 FTDTGVNN
-64 SNNIKGSVKESVLE
+64 SNNIKESILE
-78 GLPIVGQERV
+78 GLPIVGQEMV

-93 DNNNVTIG
+93 DNNKVTIG

-146 DGKISDH
+146 DRKISDH

-164 GLKTKKDISDID
+164 GLKTKKDVSDID
-176 DTLNNYNYIGNNK
+176 ETLNNYNYIGNNK

-194 INWLSRK
+194 INWLSKR

-218 FETADGFH
+218 FETVDGYH

-240 SIIFNETPGIPEGY
+240 SIIFNESPGIPEGY

-259 EYSKD
+259 EYTKD

-282 ILFDPFTTY
+282 ILFDPFTTFY
-291 YQVVTANA
+291 EVVTPNA
-299 KGDEGNEDSLKLG
+299 ETNED
-312 GKNLP
+312 
-317 KLNDE
+317 D
-322 FNCEGANKEFTRTTY
+322 
-337 YLLDK
+337 
-342 GTLATGDTKQ
+342 
-352 QLEKK
+352 
-357 DEQNFEYKEI
+357 
-367 LNQSIMRY
+367 
-375 NQFFSSMANVTI
+375 
-387 PGDFS
+387 
-392 LHAGEMV
+392 
-399 YLDVPQLEEKRAEN
+399 
-413 LSKQNSGLYIIAGL
+413 
-427 THYIH
+427 
-432 VTEGTFTKLS
+432 
-442 LARDSFGK
+442 
-450 TGKASKTSIT
+450 
-460 N
+460 

>member
-1 MSDAGTPRSSTPSI
+1 MSDAVTPRSSTPSL
-15 PKTITITSN
+15 PKTILITSN
-24 EDESKKVD
+24 EDESKQVD

-42 FESLMSDTL
+42 FENLMSDTI

-56 FTDTGINN
+56 FNDTGT
-64 SNNIKGSVKESVLE
+64 GSSDKIKESILE
-78 GLPIVGQERV
+78 GLPIVGQEKV

-93 DNNNVTIG
+93 DNNKVTIG

-176 DTLNNYNYIGNNK
+176 ETLNNYNYIGNNK

-201 SISAENQKKGK
+201 AVSAQNQKKGK

-275 GAYSTRT
+275 GAYTTRT
-282 ILFDPFTTY
+282 VLFDPFTTY
-291 YQVVTANA
+291 YEVVTPNA
-299 KGDEGNEDSLKLG
+299 ATNEDDLKLG
-312 GKNLP
+312 GKKLP

-322 FNCEGANKEFTRTTY
+322 FNCPGANKEFTRTTY

-342 GTLATGDTKQ
+342 GTLATGDTTQ

-357 DEQNFEYKEI
+357 DEQNFEYKDI

-375 NQFFSSMANVTI
+375 NQFFSSTANVTI

-399 YLDVPQLEEKRAEN
+399 YLDVPQLEEKKAEN
-413 LSKQNSGLYIIAGL
+413 VSKQNSGLYIIAGL

-450 TGKASKTSIT
+450 TGKPSKTSIT